1 MTVQE
6 QVRKDM
12 IDAMKSKNTDKA
24 DLLKVLIG
32 EFNRF
37 DKELSDEK
45 ALKEIKKMF
54 ENAKQLGNSFEM
66 EILDQYLPKML
77 DEEEVKQIV
86 SDVIK
91 TNNASSMKDMGMVMG
106 TLKKHPKSAQ
116 IDMKMANN
124 IVKTIL

>member
-54 ENAKQLGNSFEM
+54 ENAKQMGNSFEM
-66 EILDQYLPKML
+66 EILDRYLPKML